1 MSFTGGAN
9 VGVDQ
14 AKLVLN
20 SFCAIFQNNLTSSE
34 LVTWRKF
41 DNEMNDRN
49 KLTVVEQVVP
59 RYLVTHTTNAVNNL
73 STNDVQDTV
82 FGSEQFQ
89 IQDIFGS
96 SMGWQDFVKIRDVG
110 AARESQALKGAAM
123 NLAEQIDAYILGFA
137 VQSSNNFIGTPGDPV
152 SQWNDIASGYTR
164 LKEEGVED
172 TDFRAVLN
180 YYDKQALGA
189 VLVNQ
194 QGIGASFAAQGNAS
208 LPSIAQGVYRKGF
221 EGDINGIPTMFTQQ
235 LPQSTPGTRNPA
247 NTAMNGANQY
257 ADYQSVAVS
266 PAPGQY
272 MTQLVNLT
280 IGVGTETLTDGEVF
294 TIANVFSWDNR
305 LQAVLPH
312 LQQFRVI
319 GNYTASGG
327 TVSNVRIF
335 PTIIVQNA
343 SPSGSDFN
351 TISNNT
357 AHATVNSIPGATAQ
371 LIFVGTA
378 STAYRPRVIMS
389 KDAIVVS
396 TADLIMPAT
405 GIGSRKALTK
415 VPVSVRMWQNSVFN
429 TGEHQVRFDVALSA
443 NVVDRRRIVRI
454 NGTSGTD
461 Q

>member
-1 MSFTGGAN
+1 MTTGGAN
-9 VGVDQ
+9 VSVDQ

-20 SFCAIFQNNLTSSE
+20 SFAAIFQNNLTSAE
-34 LVTWRKF
+34 LVSWRKF

-49 KLTVVEQVVP
+49 ALTVVEQVVP
-59 RYLVTHTTNAVNNL
+59 RYLVTHTTNGVNNL
-73 STNDVQDTV
+73 TSNDVQNTV
-82 FGSEQFQ
+82 FGSQQ
-89 IQDIFGS
+89 YKIQDVFGS
-96 SMGWQDFVKIRDVG
+96 SMGWGDFVKIRDVG
-110 AARESQALKGAAM
+110 AARESEALKGAAL

-137 VQSSNNFIGTPGDPV
+137 VNASNNYLGTPGDPV

-172 TDFRAVLN
+172 TDFRAVLS

-189 VLVNQ
+189 NIVNQ
-194 QGIGASFAAQGNAS
+194 QGIGGSFGPAGNSS
-208 LPSIAQGVYRKGF
+208 LPDVAKGVFRKGF
-221 EGDINGIPTMFTQQ
+221 SGEIGGIPTMFTQQ
-235 LPQSTPGTRNPA
+235 LPTLAIGSRNPA
-247 NTAMNGANQY
+247 DTAMNGANQY
-257 ADYQSVAVS
+257 SDYASVAIAS
-266 PAPGQY
+266 GPGLFLTQTIN
-272 MTQLVNLT
+272 MTVGT
-280 IGVGTETLTDGEVF
+280 GTETVSDGEVF
-294 TIANVFSWDNR
+294 TIANVYAWDNR
-305 LQAVLPH
+305 LQAKLPH

-319 GNYTASGG
+319 GNYTAASGVIAAM
-327 TVSNVRIF
+327 TIF
-335 PTIIVQNA
+335 PAIVVQGQ

-357 AHATVNSIPGATAQ
+357 ANATVDSIPGASAAVTF
-371 LIFVGTA
+371 LGTA
-378 STAYRPRVIMS
+378 STSVRPRVILS
-389 KDAIVVS
+389 KDAVVVN

-415 VPVSVRMWQNSVFN
+415 VPLSVRMWQNSVFN